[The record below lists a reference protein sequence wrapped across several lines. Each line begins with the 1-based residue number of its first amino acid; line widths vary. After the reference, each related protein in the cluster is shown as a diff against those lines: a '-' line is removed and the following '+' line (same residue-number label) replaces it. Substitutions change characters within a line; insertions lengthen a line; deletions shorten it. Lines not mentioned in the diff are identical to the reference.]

1 MRILALLIG
10 LAGSACLGFALW
22 LLAKT
27 RAFFLSADYAPN
39 SSAMPGYSAGNAE
52 ADGSGIFA
60 PSIMLI
66 FVAVFLLKFAFN
78 LWRKP

>member
-1 MRILALLIG
+1 MRILALFVG
-10 LAGSACLGFALW
+10 LVGAVCLGFALW

-27 RAFFLSADYAPN
+27 GAFYWSADYAPN
-39 SSAMPGYSAGNAE
+39 SSAMPGYSAGNVE

-60 PSIMLI
+60 PSILLV